1 MYCKVRYLK
10 SKIQRLVSMRKVLLL
25 LLVAGFCSQTLQAQA
40 LLYRPTNP
48 AFGGNTFN
56 YQWLQS
62 SAQAQDKTKD
72 PQSSLLSSRSSSVS
86 STNSLDSFTESLSR
100 QLLSRL
106 TNQLLNSQ
114 FGEETLKEGT
124 YQYGD
129 LRVDI
134 TNASDGINIRI
145 VDGKGGETTLTVPY
159 F

>member
-1 MYCKVRYLK
+1 
-10 SKIQRLVSMRKVLLL
+10 MRKVLLL
-25 LLVAGFCSQTLQAQA
+25 LLVAGFCSQGVQAQA
-40 LLYRPTNP
+40 LLYRPMNP

-56 YQWLQS
+56 YQWLQR

-72 PQSSLLSSRSSSVS
+72 PTQSSLSSSRTSGLSS
-86 STNSLDSFTESLSR
+86 THSLDSFTESLSR

-129 LRVDI
+129 LRLDI
-134 TNASDGINIRI
+134 TCLLYTSRC
-145 VDGKGGETTLTVPY
+145 V
-159 F
+159 

>member
-1 MYCKVRYLK
+1 
-10 SKIQRLVSMRKVLLL
+10 MRKVLLL
-25 LLVAGFCSQTLQAQA
+25 LLVAGFCSQGAKAQA
-40 LLYRPTNP
+40 LLYRPVNP

-72 PQSSLLSSRSSSVS
+72 PTQSSLLSSRTTGLT

-114 FGEETLKEGT
+114 FGEDTLKEGT

-145 VDGKGGETTLTVPY
+145 VDGKGGETTLTVP
-159 F
+159 FF